1 MFDEKIIEVCKDKG
15 ITNFWEC
22 FEFMTL
28 AGYGELE
35 SIITSLE
42 VSNGDIWNDVINVQS
57 RINPYVYDGRTI
69 TRINTVMGVDTATD
83 TATDDRLVTIF
94 MLSNGAKPF
103 KDVYK
108 SMYKAYIETRKYEPI
123 EELEKHIKIIEIK
136 LTTDLGI
143 KMFDNGSTNFK

>member
-1 MFDEKIIEVCKDKG
+1 
-15 ITNFWEC
+15 
-22 FEFMTL
+22 
-28 AGYGELE
+28 
-35 SIITSLE
+35 
-42 VSNGDIWNDVINVQS
+42 
-57 RINPYVYDGRTI
+57 
-69 TRINTVMGVDTATD
+69 MGVDTATD